1 MKYLAAAVITL
12 LLAACSKPPAATEPP
27 KAENKSQGREELKLV
42 ELDAASLKEV
52 TLTVSP
58 VIQRSIP
65 LTIRANG
72 RLTSNENTT
81 WRVGAVTDGRII
93 IAESKVGDRV
103 TKGQIL
109 ARMHSHD
116 IHESRALYRKAVSDL
131 NRLKSG
137 VEFATRQRD
146 RLTRLYSMKA
156 ASQEQLDSAEN
167 ELKIA
172 KASVT
177 NAEIEVNRTRLHLV
191 EFLEV
196 SLDGPEEHK
205 HDSAPE
211 THIEDLIPV
220 RAPAAGIVLTRAITP
235 GAVVTASNDLYTICD
250 LSTIWAIAAVQEEH
264 LAKLRPGM
272 AASLTVQAYP
282 DRHFTG
288 RVLKIDDKLDAE
300 TRTVSVRIEIDNRNG
315 LLKPEMYATVELNAG
330 GSAVALFVPQESVQD
345 VNGQAT
351 IFIEKKPGQYE
362 PRAVETGRP
371 LDGLLQVVRGL
382 QGGERVV
389 AAGSFILKSQLLK
402 SSLSEE

>member
-1 MKYLAAAVITL
+1 
-12 LLAACSKPPAATEPP
+12 
-27 KAENKSQGREELKLV
+27 
-42 ELDAASLKEV
+42 
-52 TLTVSP
+52 
-58 VIQRSIP
+58 
-65 LTIRANG
+65 
-72 RLTSNENTT
+72 
-81 WRVGAVTDGRII
+81 
-93 IAESKVGDRV
+93 
-103 TKGQIL
+103 
-109 ARMHSHD
+109 MHSQD

-220 RAPAAGIVLTRAITP
+220 RAPASGIVLTRAITP

-250 LSTIWAIAAVQEEH
+250 LSTIWATAAVQEEH
-264 LAKLRPGM
+264 LARLRPGM
-272 AASLTVQAYP
+272 NV
-282 DRHFTG
+282 
-288 RVLKIDDKLDAE
+288 
-300 TRTVSVRIEIDNRNG
+300 
-315 LLKPEMYATVELNAG
+315 
-330 GSAVALFVPQESVQD
+330 D
-345 VNGQAT
+345 VD
-351 IFIEKKPGQYE
+351 
-362 PRAVETGRP
+362 VH
-371 LDGLLQVVRGL
+371 L
-382 QGGERVV
+382 
-389 AAGSFILKSQLLK
+389 
-402 SSLSEE
+402 

>member
-1 MKYLAAAVITL
+1 MKYLAAAAIL
-12 LLAACSKPPAATEPP
+12 LLAACTKPPAAPEPP
-27 KAENKSQGREELKLV
+27 KAQAKAASDAPKLV
-42 ELDAASLKEV
+42 ELDAASLKEI
-52 TLTVSP
+52 TLVVAP
-58 VIQRSIP
+58 VVQRSVP

-72 RLTSNENTT
+72 RLTTNENTT

-93 IAESKVGDRV
+93 LADAKVGDRV
-103 TKGQIL
+103 TKGQVL

-116 IHESRALYRKAVSDL
+116 IHESRALYRIAVSNL

-146 RLTRLYSMKA
+146 RLTRLYALKA

-172 KASVT
+172 KASVA

-196 SLDGPEEHK
+196 SLDGPEEHQ
-205 HDSAPE
+205 HDAAPE

-220 RAPAAGIVLTRAITP
+220 RAPAAGIVLTRTITP

-264 LAKLRPGM
+264 LAKLHPGM
-272 AASLTVQAYP
+272 AATITVQAYP
-282 DRHFTG
+282 DRAFHG
-288 RVLKIDDKLDAE
+288 RVVKIEDKLDAE
-300 TRTVSVRIEIDNRNG
+300 TRTIAVRVEIDNRNG
-315 LLKPEMYATVELNAG
+315 LLKPEMYSTVELNAG
-330 GSAVALFVPQESVQD
+330 GSAPALFVPQESVQD

-362 PRAVETGRP
+362 PRAIEPGRP
-371 LDGLLQVVRGL
+371 LDGLVQIQRGL

-402 SSLSEE
+402 SSLSDE